1 MYTIL
6 VCDDENDIRAALSIY
21 LKGEGYRVLEAGGG
35 REALEILQ
43 KQEVQLIL
51 LDVMMPGM
59 DGVTVLGEIR
69 KLSNVPVILL
79 TAKSEETDMVLGLTL
94 GADDYI
100 TKPYRPLELMAR
112 VRAQLRRYA
121 NLGGL
126 EQKEDTLSVGG
137 ISMDDRSK
145 AVTLLGEPVALTPT
159 EYDILKLLMENPG
172 KVFSTAQIYRAV
184 WREEPIGADGTV
196 AVHVRH
202 LREKLE
208 ADPSNPRYIK
218 VVWGKGYRLEDKL

>member
-1 MYTIL
+1 MYNIL
-6 VCDDENDIRAALSIY
+6 VCDDENDIRAALGIY
-21 LKGEGYRVLEAGGG
+21 LSGEGYTVFEAADGY
-35 REALEILQ
+35 EALDILK

-59 DGVTVLGEIR
+59 DGITALREIR
-69 KLSNVPVILL
+69 KSCNAPVILL

-100 TKPYRPLELMAR
+100 TKPYRPLELIAR
-112 VRAQLRRYA
+112 VKAQLRRYTG
-121 NLGGL
+121 LGGMETKADSL
-126 EQKEDTLSVGG
+126 VIGG
-137 ISMDDRSK
+137 ICLDDRSK
-145 AVTLLGEPVALTPT
+145 SVTLHGEAVNLTPT

-172 KVFSTAQIYRAV
+172 KVYSTAQIYRAV
-184 WREEPIGADGTV
+184 WNEEPLGADGAV
-196 AVHVRH
+196 AVHIRH

-218 VVWGKGYRLEDKL
+218 VVWGKGYRLEENV

>member
-1 MYTIL
+1 MYNIL
-6 VCDDENDIRAALSIY
+6 VCDDENDIRAALGIY
-21 LKGEGYRVLEAGGG
+21 LSGEGYKVYEAADG
-35 REALEILQ
+35 REALSILD
-43 KQEVQLIL
+43 KNEAQLIL

-59 DGVTVLGEIR
+59 DGITALREIR
-69 KLSNVPVILL
+69 KKCNAPVILL

-100 TKPYRPLELMAR
+100 TKPYRPLELIAR
-112 VRAQLRRYA
+112 VKAQLRRYA
-121 NLGGL
+121 SFGGMDAKPDSL
-126 EQKEDTLSVGG
+126 MAGG
-137 ISMDDRSK
+137 ICLDDRAK
-145 AVTLLGEPVALTPT
+145 AVTLHGEAVNLTPT

-184 WREEPIGADGTV
+184 WNEEPLGADGAV
-196 AVHVRH
+196 AVHIRH

-218 VVWGKGYRLEDKL
+218 VVWGKGYRLEENV